1 MAKKN
6 SYEKKAIKK
15 HILDGIT
22 AEQAKG
28 DIKKSG
34 LKTGRDILIGAL
46 GGGLAGAVIGR
57 SSLLVGIAVTGI
69 GHYMGSDGAASFGVG
84 MMASGSYQ
92 TLAGAMNGTE
102 QEGFEGVK
110 ERLTTFKEDI
120 KHRLFLD
127 KLFPAAT
134 KTVAAKTETATETEQ
149 ATNGMGEVQYFTYP
163 NGKEL
168 EGAGDIDLSALDKL
182 EKRVEESAK
191 KYEAVKEATKQE
203 SMSGGQENEIGK
215 LDVNEQN
222 F

>member
-34 LKTGRDILIGAL
+34 MKTGRDILIGAI

-57 SSLLVGIAVTGI
+57 SSFLVGIAVTGI

-84 MMASGSYQ
+84 MMASGGYQ
-92 TLAGAMNGTE
+92 AVAGAMSGTE

-110 ERLTTFKEDI
+110 ERIDSFKEEF
-120 KHRLFLD
+120 KRKLFLD
-127 KLFPAAT
+127 KLLPAKKKEET
-134 KTVAAKTETATETEQ
+134 KSGTENEQ
-149 ATNGMGEVQYFTYP
+149 GTNGMGEVQYFTYP
-163 NGKEL
+163 NSNGKEL

-191 KYEAVKEATKQE
+191 KYEAKKQE
-203 SMSGGQENEIGK
+203 SMSGGQEYQVGALDLNEP
-215 LDVNEQN
+215 NY
-222 F
+222 